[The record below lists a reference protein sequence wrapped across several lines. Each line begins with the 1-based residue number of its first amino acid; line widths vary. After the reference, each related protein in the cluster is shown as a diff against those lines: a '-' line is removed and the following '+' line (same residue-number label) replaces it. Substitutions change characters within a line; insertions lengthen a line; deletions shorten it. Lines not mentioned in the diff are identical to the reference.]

1 MTFARSIFSLIL
13 LFPLAVGCG
22 DKTVIPNQPLTEEQK
37 AAIKAEDKK
46 VADEE
51 SHGAKR
57 R

>member
-1 MTFARSIFSLIL
+1 MSFRIVFALALIGL
-13 LFPLAVGCG
+13 GLVGCG
-22 DKTVIPNQPLTEEQK
+22 ESKTVIPTTPFTDAEKK
-37 AAIKAEDKK
+37 AIEAHDKK

>member
-1 MTFARSIFSLIL
+1 MPFRVLLAFALIVL
-13 LFPLAVGCG
+13 GFLGCSD
-22 DKTVIPNQPLTEEQK
+22 DKAVIPTTPLTEEQK
-37 AAIKAEDKK
+37 KAIEAEDKK